1 VSINDVT
8 VRMAWLV
15 GLAVVALALAGWRKT
30 ARAQPKGPRTP
41 TGSVR
46 RVPFEVTEGIAR
58 PYHAAGPLRRV
69 WALVA
74 SSGLA
79 ILIGAVLATVT
90 AFSLAWVVVT
100 LTNLLKQ

>member
-1 VSINDVT
+1 
-8 VRMAWLV
+8 
-15 GLAVVALALAGWRKT
+15 
-30 ARAQPKGPRTP
+30 
-41 TGSVR
+41 
-46 RVPFEVTEGIAR
+46 
-58 PYHAAGPLRRV
+58 V